1 MARTKLVITDKGLNW
16 LSQIKVS
23 DRPVE
28 RIRQLAHKTAIEG
41 MAKIYK
47 KYIMAENASLQ
58 SNHDLLLSV
67 PGIGHLTAVYLI
79 CCTNNF
85 YGKIK
90 QQTAG
95 LLCRG

>member
-47 KYIMAENASLQ
+47 KY
-58 SNHDLLLSV
+58 
-67 PGIGHLTAVYLI
+67 
-79 CCTNNF
+79 
-85 YGKIK
+85 
-90 QQTAG
+90 
-95 LLCRG
+95 RGRDKEDHG